1 MIDAYDIRPAVKGR
15 ITLFVQDRLTYLE
28 IKLTANLP
36 STSIMLQ
43 PLGRVDLRAIP
54 ATRTDIGA
62 VDATPH
68 R

>member
-15 ITLFVQDRLTYLE
+15 MTLLTRHQLMYLE

>member
-1 MIDAYDIRPAVKGR
+1 MMYAYDLCTASKGR
-15 ITLFVQDRLTYLE
+15 ITLFMQDRLTYLE

-36 STSIMLQ
+36 STSITLQ

-62 VDATPH
+62 VDAAH

>member
-1 MIDAYDIRPAVKGR
+1 MIDTHDVCSANKGR
-15 ITLFVQDRLTYLE
+15 IALCTLGQLSYLE
-28 IKLTANLP
+28 IALTANLP

-43 PLGRVDLRAIP
+43 PLGRVDLRATP

-62 VDATPH
+62 VDAAH

>member
-1 MIDAYDIRPAVKGR
+1 MIDGYDICRAQRGR
-15 ITLFVQDRLTYLE
+15 ITLGTLGQLTYLE

-43 PLGRVDLRAIP
+43 PLGRVDLRATP

-62 VDATPH
+62 VDAAH